1 MQSLD
6 FKAKTLIS
14 PLYLGNN
21 RASALPYS
29 LFALEPN
36 SATRPNHQDVALS
49 AVADAPAHL
58 FRPSHHRLQMPLSL
72 HSAARSRKEGW
83 EDRQPSCFTCSR
95 W

>member
-14 PLYLGNN
+14 PLYLGTMA
-21 RASALPYS
+21 RAFAYS
-29 LFALEPN
+29 LFALGPN
-36 SATRPNHQDVALS
+36 SAIRPNHQDVALS

-58 FRPSHHRLQMPLSL
+58 FRPSHHRLQVPLWL
-72 HSAARSRKEGW
+72 HSTARSRKEGW